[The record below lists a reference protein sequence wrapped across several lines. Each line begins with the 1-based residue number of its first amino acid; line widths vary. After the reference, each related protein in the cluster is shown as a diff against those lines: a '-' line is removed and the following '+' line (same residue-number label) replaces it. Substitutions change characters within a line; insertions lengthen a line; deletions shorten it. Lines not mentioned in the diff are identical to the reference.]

1 MSLTPPILHC
11 ACCCENQNTLK
22 YLLSIR
28 DKADKK
34 NLPLRRL
41 RIPRSKNHQKLPR
54 NRQFRNVVLRNLEN
68 VCSGYAEHDVRFP
81 SWRCSINWRQC
92 CAFVLPIVNF
102 SIAFLPLSCFM
113 MLLMMDLGLFHY
125 FQCLWKKLCISVGNL
140 RRFGWWAKFN
150 TLSIQVGRIRSS
162 TGKDVGPV
170 SLPGC
175 RQWSC
180 QCISFGS
187 KTSDRRQNWQDAC
200 MKLVLWNCCW
210 IGDVQWG
217 LE

>member
-1 MSLTPPILHC
+1 MSLTPPLLHC

-34 NLPLRRL
+34 KLPLRRL

-102 SIAFLPLSCFM
+102 SNRFPSVILLYDATHDGFRFISLFSMFAEKIMHIGWQLAAFWM
-113 MLLMMDLGLFHY
+113 
-125 FQCLWKKLCISVGNL
+125 VGQIQHAIHSGGPN
-140 RRFGWWAKFN
+140 
-150 TLSIQVGRIRSS
+150 SIPYWYV
-162 TGKDVGPV
+162 
-170 SLPGC
+170 
-175 RQWSC
+175 
-180 QCISFGS
+180 
-187 KTSDRRQNWQDAC
+187 
-200 MKLVLWNCCW
+200 
-210 IGDVQWG
+210 
-217 LE
+217 

>member
-1 MSLTPPILHC
+1 MSSIIKEENGRKNDREIDNWQNKSTTLMSLTPPILHC

-22 YLLSIR
+22 YLLSSR
-28 DKADKK
+28 EKPDKK
-34 NLPLRRL
+34 NLPLRML

-150 TLSIQVGRIRSS
+150 TLSIQVGRIRSR
-162 TGKDVGPV
+162 TGSRLNGRFA
-170 SLPGC
+170 LLLG
-175 RQWSC
+175 QH
-180 QCISFGS
+180 
-187 KTSDRRQNWQDAC
+187 
-200 MKLVLWNCCW
+200 L
-210 IGDVQWG
+210 
-217 LE
+217 